1 MVGGN
6 WLKSIFFL
14 FLDHLPGFPNYTFL
28 NFQKKFFSLHPNVQ
42 AQLSGNT
49 IFSVVDMKDAYWH
62 VKLSD
67 SSSYLTTFHT
77 PWGRERFFAGNHGKR
92 FCYGIV
98 GKSLQHFQMEMVQSH
113 FQTYAHSE
121 QQYFKIA
128 AIYANDGDYDGC
140 NQEYFNQ
147 IRTRFIGYITN
158 NTIIPSILYFILH
171 FIYFL

>member
-1 MVGGN
+1 MP
-6 WLKSIFFL
+6 I
-14 FLDHLPGFPNYTFL
+14 
-28 NFQKKFFSLHPNVQ
+28 VQ

-77 PWGRERFFAGNHGKR
+77 PWGRKRFFVYRLGCHRQARSPKIHAGNHGKR

-140 NQEYFNQ
+140 NQEHFNQ